1 MKNING
7 KTVLLWAKRLL
18 IYVCGLFCIAT
29 GIAFASKSGLG
40 VSPVGSPANVLYQ
53 IGLDVG
59 MSDFFKLGTWT
70 VMTYC
75 VYILIQ
81 VILLKKDFKPIQF
94 LQLVISFLFGYMV
107 NFTTSM
113 LSGLPAPT
121 NYAMRL
127 FYLILNV
134 PLVATGVMLYLSPDL
149 LPTPGEGMSIAISK
163 RFNIPIPTAITIFDC
178 TMVVIAAV
186 ISLIHFHGLV
196 GVREGTVIC
205 ALFTGLTMRQL
216 QKVFQKPL
224 LRFVARETRVNRYL
238 EAASE
243 GYVLDATGKPK
254 IIIAIGREF
263 GSGGYEIGKLLAER
277 LGITFYDQQLN
288 EMAAEESGIP
298 LKKVQEMEEHLS
310 RELLYDFRA
319 AAYDMA
325 GEGMSI
331 EEKLFVAQSTVIRKI
346 ASGDESCVIMGRC
359 ADSILHED
367 PNCFRI
373 FIHAIPRARIA
384 RLQAQYHLTEAEAQ
398 RQMESTDA
406 ARRNHYNRFT
416 GMEYGKQEGYQLSID
431 SATLGTEKSVE
442 LIMECMRM
450 WCDVRGTHPLS
461 TLENSGS

>member
-1 MKNING
+1 MKSINNH
-7 KTVLLWAKRLL
+7 TIILWAKRLL
-18 IYVCGLFCIAT
+18 IYFCGLFCIAT

-81 VILLKKDFKPIQF
+81 IILLKKDFKPVQF
-94 LQLVISFLFGYMV
+94 LQLAISFLFGYMV

-121 NYAMRL
+121 NYGMQL
-127 FYLILNV
+127 LYLILNV

-149 LPTPGEGMSIAISK
+149 LPTPGEGVSIAISK

-178 TMVVIAAV
+178 TMVVIAV
-186 ISLIHFHGLV
+186 IISLIHFHALV

-205 ALFTGLTMRQL
+205 ALFTGLTMRQM

-224 LRFVARETRVNRYL
+224 VRFVERETRVNRYL
-238 EAASE
+238 NAVAE
-243 GYVLDATGKPK
+243 GYVTDATGRPK

-263 GSGGYEIGKLLAER
+263 GSGGHEIGKLLAER
-277 LGITFYDQQLN
+277 LGITFYDQQIN
-288 EMAAEESGIP
+288 EMAAQESG
-298 LKKVQEMEEHLS
+298 LSLNVVEELEEHLS
-310 RELLYDFRA
+310 REVLYDFRA
-319 AAYDMA
+319 AAYEIA
-325 GEGMSI
+325 GEGLSP
-331 EEKLFVAQSTVIRKI
+331 EERLFVAQTATIRKI
-346 ASGDESCVIMGRC
+346 AAGDESCVIMGRC
-359 ADSILHED
+359 ADYTLREN

-384 RLQAQYHLTEAEAQ
+384 RLQAQYNLTEDEAR
-398 RQMESTDA
+398 RQMQNTDS
-406 ARRNHYNRFT
+406 ARRNHYRRFT
-416 GMEYGKQEGYQLSID
+416 GSEYGKQENYHLSID
-431 SATLGTEKSVE
+431 SATLGTDMSIE

-461 TLENSGS
+461 TLDR

>member
-1 MKNING
+1 
-7 KTVLLWAKRLL
+7 
-18 IYVCGLFCIAT
+18 
-29 GIAFASKSGLG
+29 
-40 VSPVGSPANVLYQ
+40 
-53 IGLDVG
+53 
-59 MSDFFKLGTWT
+59 MSDFWKLGTWT
-70 VMTYC
+70 VLTYC

-94 LQLVISFLFGYMV
+94 LQLAISFLFGYMV

-163 RFNIPIPTAITIFDC
+163 RFDLPIPTAITIFDC
-178 TMVVIAAV
+178 TMVVIAAI

-224 LRFVARETRVNRYL
+224 LRFVERETRVNRYL

-254 IIIAIGREF
+254 IIITIGREF
-263 GSGGYEIGKLLAER
+263 GSGGYEIGKRLAER
-277 LGITFYDQQLN
+277 LQITFYDQQLN

-298 LKKVQEMEEHLS
+298 LEKVREMEEHLS

-319 AAYDMA
+319 AAYDIA

-331 EEKLFVAQSTVIRKI
+331 EERLFVAQSAVIRRI
-346 ASGDESCVIMGRC
+346 AAGDESCVIMGRC
-359 ADSILHED
+359 ADYTLYD
-367 PNCFRI
+367 NPNCFRVY
-373 FIHAIPRARIA
+373 IHAIPRARTDRIMK
-384 RLQAQYHLTEAEAQ
+384 QFGLTEAEAR
-398 RQMESTDA
+398 RQMQLTDSS
-406 ARRNHYNRFT
+406 RRNHYKHFT
-416 GMEYGKQEGYQLSID
+416 GREYGKQEYYHLSVD
-431 SATLGTEKSVE
+431 SATIGTDASVQ
-442 LIMECMRM
+442 LIMDCIRM

-461 TLENSGS
+461 GLDTH